1 MKHKEPIEEKS
12 YERFQP
18 DAEHGLTEEQVQR
31 RRKENLFNVDST
43 VPTKSVGGIIRD
55 NVCTLFN
62 LVISIL
68 GVAVLLVGEYKNL
81 LFVGVMLINM
91 VIGIVQELRTK
102 RTIDKLSILS
112 ATGVRAIRGGEE
124 VSIAVDE
131 VVLDDVL
138 EFSRGNQIV
147 TDCVVLTGGCNVNE
161 SLVTGESVS
170 VHKNPGDTL
179 LSGSFVVNGHCRAR
193 VEHVGADNYVSRIS
207 NSAKKHKKVKS
218 EMMRSLNKII
228 TAVSIAI
235 FPIGTILFITQ
246 LNIDNNSLQRAV
258 TSTAAALVGM
268 IPEGLVLLTTSV
280 LAVSVIRL
288 SKRRVMVQELY
299 CIEALARVD
308 VLCLDKTGTITEGRM
323 ELREVVPLFDG
334 NLDDIGRL
342 LNDFAAAMESD
353 GPTIEA
359 ISQKYHET
367 PVLQPDR
374 IVPFSSEK
382 KWSGASFGEGGSLI
396 LGAPEFV
403 LKGNLGT
410 LKDCVGEY
418 SREGRVM
425 LFGRSKN
432 PFPEDDGLPKEI
444 EPLALLLIQDI
455 IRADAPDTLR
465 YFAEQGVG
473 LKVISGDNPVT
484 VSMIAKR
491 VGMQNAERYVDAS
504 TLETEE
510 QIREAVEKYTV
521 FGRVSPAQKKQ
532 MVLALQGAGH
542 TVAMTGDG
550 VNDVLALKEADCSVA
565 MASGSEAARN
575 VSQLV
580 LLDSS
585 FSSMPQVVME
595 GRRSI
600 NNLQRS
606 ASIFIVKTIYSICL
620 ALIFLF
626 LPIPYPFLPI
636 QLTLLSSLTIGLPSF
651 VLALEPNH
659 DRIQGGFLRN
669 IVSRAAP
676 TACAIILNVVLV
688 AVVSPYIGLTWD
700 QTSTLCVILTGI
712 IGLLH
717 IFKLCRPFTP
727 IRTALFAFITAALA
741 CCIIFLRGLFSIAV
755 FTPQLLFAAL
765 PVAAAAVLAF
775 FLFQSLFERIFRFA
789 ARVLTDRKARG
800 KGERK

>member
-1 MKHKEPIEEKS
+1 MKRNEQKPETRERIRFYPDEK
-12 YERFQP
+12 Q
-18 DAEHGLTEEQVQR
+18 GLSDSQIQQR
-31 RRKENLFNVDST
+31 KGENLVNVDAT
-43 VPTKSVGGIIRD
+43 IPTKSVGSIVRD

-62 LVISIL
+62 FVIALL

-81 LFVGVMLINM
+81 LFVAVMLINM
-91 VIGIVQELRTK
+91 LIGIVQEIRTK
-102 RTIDKLSILS
+102 RTIDKLSLLS
-112 ATGVRAIRGGEE
+112 ATGVKAIRNG
-124 VSIAVDE
+124 IAKNIPVDE

-147 TDCVVLTGGCNVNE
+147 TDCIVLSGSCNVNE
-161 SLVTGESVS
+161 SLITGESVS
-170 VHKNPGDTL
+170 VHKKEGDTL
-179 LSGSFVVNGHCRAR
+179 LSGSFVVNGCCRAQ
-193 VEHVGADNYVSRIS
+193 VEHVGAENYVSRIS
-207 NSAKKHKKVKS
+207 NSAKTHKKGKS
-218 EMMRSLNKII
+218 EIMRSINQII
-228 TAVSIAI
+228 KTVSIAI
-235 FPIGTILFITQ
+235 FPLGTILFINQ
-246 LNIDNNSLQRAV
+246 LNIDNNSLKMAV
-258 TSTAAALVGM
+258 TSTAGALVGM

-323 ELREVVPLFDG
+323 ELCEIIPL
-334 NLDDIGRL
+334 NKSKRKDIEAL
-342 LNDFAAAMESD
+342 LNDFAAALQSD

-359 ISQKYHET
+359 IYQKYHLQTTMT
-367 PVLQPDR
+367 PDK

-382 KWSGASFGEGGSLI
+382 KWSGASFGEKGSLI

-403 LKGNLGT
+403 LQGELGP
-410 LKDCVGEY
+410 LKECVESY
-418 SREGRVM
+418 SKEGRVL
-425 LFGRSKN
+425 LFSASPNGFDEN
-432 PFPEDDGLPKEI
+432 EALPKEVT
-444 EPLALLLIQDI
+444 PLALLLLQDVV
-455 IRADAPDTLR
+455 RPDAPDTLR
-465 YFAEQGVG
+465 YFAQQGVQ

-491 VGMQNAERYVDAS
+491 VGMEQAEKYVDAS
-504 TLETEE
+504 TLKSEE
-510 QIREAVEKYTV
+510 QIQAAVEEYTV
-521 FGRVSPAQKKQ
+521 FGRVSPVQKKQ
-532 MVLALQGAGH
+532 MVKALQAKGH

-580 LLDSS
+580 LLASN
-585 FSSMPQVVME
+585 FSAMPQVVME
-595 GRRSI
+595 GRRAI

-620 ALIFLF
+620 SLILLF
-626 LPIPYPFLPI
+626 LPILYPFQPI

-659 DRIQGGFLRN
+659 DRIQGDFLKN

-676 TACAIILNVVLV
+676 TACAIVLNVILV
-688 AVVSPYIGLTWD
+688 EILAPFIGLNG
-700 QTSTLCVILTGI
+700 QEISTLCVLLTGI

-727 IRTALFAFITAALA
+727 IRTALFVFITAALA
-741 CCIIFLRGLFSIAV
+741 FCIVFFREMFSLSAL
-755 FTPQLLFAAL
+755 TLPLLWIAL
-765 PVAAAAVLAF
+765 PVMASAVLCF
-775 FLFQSLFERIFRFA
+775 FLFQAFFARIFQFA
-789 ARVLTDRKARG
+789 ARHKQ
-800 KGERK
+800 KKKN